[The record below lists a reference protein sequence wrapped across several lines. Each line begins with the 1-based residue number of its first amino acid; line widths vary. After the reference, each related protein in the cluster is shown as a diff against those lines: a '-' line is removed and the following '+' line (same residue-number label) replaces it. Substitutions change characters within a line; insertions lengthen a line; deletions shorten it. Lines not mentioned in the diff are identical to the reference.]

1 MRLSIHFLKKSVLGF
16 LLSVLLLSHGISE
29 KSYTITESEL
39 TEILTQT
46 DRMMMQVNE
55 LTDSVKKLE
64 SQRNQYMT
72 LSNELRLEAETE
84 KKKKEFW
91 RNATITISV
100 SVIAGGVTYYIL
112 NK

>member
-1 MRLSIHFLKKSVLGF
+1 MQKTLFQKSVFF
-16 LLSVLLLSHGISE
+16 LLVFLLFSSVCFSE

-39 TEILTQT
+39 NEIFQQT
-46 DRMMMQVNE
+46 DAMMMKVDE
-55 LTDSVKKLE
+55 LTESVKKLE
-64 SQRNQYMT
+64 NQRNEYMT

-91 RNATITISV
+91 RNATITISA
-100 SVIAGGVTYYIL
+100 SVIAGGAVYYIL